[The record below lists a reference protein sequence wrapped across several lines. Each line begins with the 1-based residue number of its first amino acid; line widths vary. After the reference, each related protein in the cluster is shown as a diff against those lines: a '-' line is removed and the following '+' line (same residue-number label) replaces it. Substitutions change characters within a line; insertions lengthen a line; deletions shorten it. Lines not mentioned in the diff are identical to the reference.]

1 MEILW
6 RYYGD
11 IMEILWRYY
20 GNIMEILWKYMEIYG
35 KKEQNVEKKIP
46 DIPGLSRLYEP

>member
-11 IMEILWRYY
+11 IMEILCLIHILSIPKIISKS
-20 GNIMEILWKYMEIYG
+20 NILVSFIYVIQI
-35 KKEQNVEKKIP
+35 KQ
-46 DIPGLSRLYEP
+46 